1 MATTQAF
8 LHNKYMVPGVK
19 ALQGGGGGFIENDHI
34 IAAISSMD
42 SKFISSILQVRGLK
56 FF

>member
-1 MATTQAF
+1 MATPQVF
-8 LHNKYMVPGVK
+8 LHNKYMIPGEST
-19 ALQGGGGGFIENDHI
+19 AGGGGGVVIENDHI